1 MSQPP
6 LAQPPAD
13 VPAPP
18 KPAVAGW
25 PLVGVFLAVLAA
37 IAGTSVLW
45 YERQAAAVWREA
57 GESVSAVADLTLQ
70 QIVQWRT
77 ERLADA
83 GVIRQSPNT
92 VRGLESFIHARPSAV
107 DVQRIREWLR
117 SLMGRGYSHAAIVD
131 ALGRVRVEV
140 GAAGHDDDAVTR
152 ATVAQALRTG
162 EVVFGTLHRAGPGGR
177 GRLDLVVPLH
187 RLEGKDHE
195 VFAALVLQMDP
206 EQFLYPLL
214 RAWPTPSRTAEVLL
228 VGREGAD
235 ALYLNDLRHQAHTA
249 LALRVPLTDTTR
261 SSALAAAGRSGL
273 VESHD
278 YRGVPVLAALRQVPG
293 SSWALVAKIDATE
306 VREPLRA
313 RTLPVVLLLL
323 ALVLAAAAVVWGMW
337 RQRGLRHYREL
348 YEGEVQRRALARH
361 YESLTRY
368 ANDMIFL
375 SDRSGRVVDAN
386 ERALEEYGY
395 TREEMLRL
403 TIADLRGPGA
413 DADVD
418 WTMRQVAERGGAVY
432 EITHRRKDG
441 STFPVEASAR
451 LIVSEGQQYLQGI
464 IRDITE
470 RRRQERRI
478 AELNRLYAVLSQIN
492 ETIVRTR
499 GRDALLRE
507 ACRVAVDVG
516 TFRLAWIGLVE
527 GEAVRPVAWA
537 GAAEGYLDDLHVSV
551 RDEPLGRGPAGR
563 AVREGRTVT
572 SGDIAT
578 DPAMAPWREMALAR
592 GFRAN
597 AALPLSMHG
606 RVIGVFSLQ
615 AADPQFFDAQELKLL
630 DEVAADLSYAL
641 EGIEREEERRR
652 GEAERSL
659 LVAAIEQATEI
670 VVITDVR
677 GAIQYVNPA
686 FERITGYAR
695 EEVSGRTPRVLKSG
709 RQDDDFYQGLWAT
722 VLAGGVWQGRMTNR
736 RKDGT
741 LYDQQTTI
749 SPVRDPDGAVSS
761 LVAVARDV
769 TRESALEGQLRQV
782 QKMEELGRLAGGV
795 AHDFNNLLTAII
807 GSAEL
812 ALAELPGESP
822 MLQDLQNIQKAARRG
837 ADLTQKLLAVSRR
850 QRLATRT
857 LPLGEAAEEFA
868 RLVRRLVR
876 EDIELVVRAPAPG
889 PSIRGDAGAVDQIL
903 MNLVTNAR
911 DAISGGGTI
920 VIGVD
925 GVVLDRDDCEL
936 LGAGTPG
943 DWVVLS
949 VADTGAGMTEDVRQR
964 LFEPFFTTKEA
975 GAGTGLGMAVV
986 FGLVQDHGGF
996 VTVESAPGAGTTVRV
1011 HFPARGAAAP
1021 GEPGEAP
1028 GALPRGTETV
1038 LVVEDEE
1045 ALRAFARRALEKHG
1059 YAVRTAADGVEALE
1073 VLAAE
1078 GAVVAL
1084 VVTDMVMPRMGGP
1097 QLERA
1102 MRERGYAV
1110 PVLFT
1115 SGYAARTADEQR
1127 LREGGVPFLA
1137 KPWTVADLL
1146 RKVREVLDARR
1157 A

>member
-1 MSQPP
+1 VSQPP
-6 LAQPPAD
+6 LSAPPAD
-13 VPAPP
+13 VAALP
-18 KPAVAGW
+18 KPGGPVW
-25 PLVGVFLAVLAA
+25 PLVTVFLVFLVG
-37 IAGTSVLW
+37 IGGTGVLW

-57 GESVSAVADLTLQ
+57 GESVSAVADLKLQ
-70 QIVQWRT
+70 QIVQWRS

-83 GVIRQSPNT
+83 SVIRQSPNT
-92 VRGLESFIHARPSAV
+92 VRGLAAFVRNRPSPL
-107 DVQRIREWLR
+107 DVERVREWLR
-117 SLMGRGYSHAAIVD
+117 TLTGRGYSRAAIVD
-131 ALGRVRVEV
+131 AGGRVRVEA
-140 GAAGHDDDAVTR
+140 GAAGQPDDPVTA
-152 ATVAQALRTG
+152 ATVAGALGTG
-162 EVVFGTLHRAGPGGR
+162 EMVFATLHLTSPSGPA
-177 GRLDLVVPLH
+177 RLDLVVPLR
-187 RLEGKDHE
+187 RLEGADRA
-195 VFAALVLQMDP
+195 VFGALVLEIDP
-206 EQFLYPLL
+206 ALFLYPLL
-214 RAWPTPSRTAEVLL
+214 GGWPTPSRTAEVVL
-228 VGREGAD
+228 VRREGAD
-235 ALYLNDLRHQAHTA
+235 VVYLNDVRNVAETA
-249 LALRVPLTDTTR
+249 LRLRLPVADTLLGE
-261 SSALAAAGRSGL
+261 AQAATGRSGL
-273 VESHD
+273 VEARD
-278 YRGVPVLAALRQVPG
+278 YHRTRVLAALRQVPG
-293 SSWALVAKIDATE
+293 SGWALVAKIDAAE
-306 VREPLRA
+306 VRAPLRS
-313 RTLPVVLLLL
+313 RTLSVVLLLL
-323 ALVLAAAAVVWGMW
+323 ALVLAAAAVVWGLW
-337 RQRGLRHYREL
+337 RQRALRHYREL

-375 SDRSGRVVDAN
+375 SDRSGRIVDAN

-403 TIADLRGPGA
+403 TIADLRGAGA
-413 DADVD
+413 EADVD
-418 WTMRQVAERGGAVY
+418 WTMREVAERGGAVY
-432 EITHRRKDG
+432 EITHQRKDG
-441 STFPVEASAR
+441 SRFPIEASAR

-470 RRRQERRI
+470 RRRQEHRI
-478 AELNRLYAVLSQIN
+478 AELNRLYAVLSQIS

-499 GRDALLRE
+499 DRDALLRE
-507 ACRVAVDVG
+507 ACRIAVEVG

-527 GEAVRPVAWA
+527 GDAVRPVAWA
-537 GAAEGYLDDLHVSV
+537 GAAQGYLEDLHVSV
-551 RDEPLGRGPAGR
+551 RDEPLGRGPTGR

-578 DPAMAPWREMALAR
+578 DPAMAPWRVVALAR

-606 RVIGVFSLQ
+606 RVVGVFSLQ
-615 AADPQFFDAQELKLL
+615 AGDPQFFDAQELKLL

-641 EGIEREEERRR
+641 EGLEREEERRR
-652 GEAERSL
+652 SEAERSL

-686 FERITGYAR
+686 FERITGFAR
-695 EEVSGRTPRVLKSG
+695 VEVSGRTPRVLKSG

-741 LYDQQTTI
+741 LYEQQTTI
-749 SPVRDPDGAVSS
+749 SPVRDADGAVTS

-812 ALAELPGESP
+812 VLAELPGEAP
-822 MLQDLQNIQKAARRG
+822 VLQDVQNIHKAARRG

-850 QRLATRT
+850 QRLAART
-857 LPLGEAAEEFA
+857 LPLGEAAGEFA

-876 EDIELVVRAPAPG
+876 EDIELLVRAATPG
-889 PSIRGDAGAVDQIL
+889 PSIRGDAGAIDQIL

-911 DAISGGGTI
+911 DAISGSGTI
-920 VIGVD
+920 VIGVE
-925 GVVLDRDDCEL
+925 GVALDHDDCEL

-975 GAGTGLGMAVV
+975 GAGTGLGLAVV

-1011 HFPARGAAAP
+1011 HFPARAAAAP

-1028 GALPRGTETV
+1028 AALPRGTETV

-1059 YAVRTAADGVEALE
+1059 YAVRTAADGLEALE
-1073 VLAAE
+1073 VLATE
-1078 GAVVAL
+1078 GAAVAL

-1102 MRERGYAV
+1102 MRERGYTV

-1127 LREGGVPFLA
+1127 LRDGGVPFLA

-1146 RKVREVLDARR
+1146 RKVREELDARR

>member
-1 MSQPP
+1 M
-6 LAQPPAD
+6 
-13 VPAPP
+13 
-18 KPAVAGW
+18 W
-25 PLVGVFLAVLAA
+25 PLVAVFLFFFVA
-37 IAGTSVLW
+37 IGGTGVLW

-57 GESVSAVADLTLQ
+57 GESVSAVADLRLQ
-70 QIVQWRT
+70 QIVQWRR

-83 GVIRQSPNT
+83 SVIRQSPNT
-92 VRGLESFIHARPSAV
+92 VRGLAIFLRGRSAAV
-107 DVQRIREWLR
+107 DAERIREWLR
-117 SLMGRGYSHAAIVD
+117 TLTERGYSHAAIVD
-131 ALGRVRVEV
+131 AGGRVRVES
-140 GAAGHDDDAVTR
+140 GAPGHEGDPVTG
-152 ATVAQALRTG
+152 ATVAQALQSG
-162 EVVFGTLHRAGPGGR
+162 DVAFGTLHRAGPGGAV
-177 GRLDLVVPLH
+177 RLDLVVPLR
-187 RLEGKDHE
+187 RLEGGDRG
-195 VFAALVLQMDP
+195 VFGALVLQVDP
-206 EQFLYPLL
+206 AQFLYPLL
-214 RAWPTPSRTAEVLL
+214 VAWPTPSRTAEVLL
-228 VGREGAD
+228 VDREGAD
-235 ALYLNDLRHQAHTA
+235 ARFLNDVRHQAHTA
-249 LALRVPLTDTTR
+249 LTLRVPLADTTR
-261 SSALAAAGRSGL
+261 AASLAASGRSGL
-273 VESHD
+273 VEARD
-278 YRGVPVLAALRQVPG
+278 YRGVRVLAALRQVPA

-313 RTLPVVLLLL
+313 RTLSLALLLF
-323 ALVLAAAAVVWGMW
+323 ALVLAAAAVVWGLW
-337 RQRGLRHYREL
+337 RQRALRHYREL
-348 YEGEVQRRALARH
+348 YEGEVERRALARH
-361 YESLTRY
+361 YEFLTRF

-375 SDRSGRVVDAN
+375 ADRTGRIVDAN

-403 TIADLRGPGA
+403 TIAELRGPGA
-413 DADVD
+413 EADVD
-418 WTMRQVAERGGAVY
+418 WTMREVAERGGAVY

-451 LIVSEGQQYLQGI
+451 LIVIEGQQYLQGI

-478 AELNRLYAVLSQIN
+478 ADLNRLYAVLSQIN
-492 ETIVRTR
+492 EAIVRTR
-499 GRDALLRE
+499 ERDALLRE
-507 ACRVAVDVG
+507 ACRVAVEVG

-527 GEAVRPVAWA
+527 GDAVRPVAWA
-537 GAAEGYLDDLHVSV
+537 GAAQGYLEDLRVSV
-551 RDEPLGRGPAGR
+551 RDEPLGRGPTGR

-578 DPAMAPWREMALAR
+578 DPAMAPWRDAALAR

-630 DEVAADLSYAL
+630 DDVAADLSYAL
-641 EGIEREEERRR
+641 VGLEREAERRR
-652 GEAERSL
+652 SEAERSL

-670 VVITDVR
+670 VIITDVR
-677 GAIQYVNPA
+677 GAVQYVNPA

-695 EEVSGRTPRVLKSG
+695 AEVSGRTPRVLKSG

-741 LYDQQTTI
+741 LYEQQTTI

-782 QKMEELGRLAGGV
+782 QKMEEMGRLAGGV

-812 ALAELPGESP
+812 VLAELASEAPV
-822 MLQDLQNIQKAARRG
+822 LQDVQNIHKAARRG

-857 LPLGEAAEEFA
+857 LPLGDAATEFA

-876 EDIELVVRAPAPG
+876 EDIELVVRAAAPG
-889 PSIRGDAGAVDQIL
+889 PSIRGDAGAIDQIL

-911 DAISGGGTI
+911 DAISGSGTI
-920 VIGVD
+920 AIGVE
-925 GVVLDRDDCEL
+925 GVALDRDDCEL

-949 VADTGAGMTEDVRQR
+949 VTDTGAGMTEDVRQR

-1011 HFPARGAAAP
+1011 HVPARAAAAA
-1021 GEPGEAP
+1021 GEPGEVPA
-1028 GALPRGTETV
+1028 ALPRGSETV

-1059 YAVRTAADGVEALE
+1059 YAVRTAADGLEALD
-1073 VLAAE
+1073 VLAVE
-1078 GAVVAL
+1078 GAAVAL

-1102 MRERGYAV
+1102 MRERGYPV